1 MAKTYPSKAKYRV
14 VQPFFER
21 FRQRYRGHRNSV
33 DENRE
38 MNFFL
43 IDVNK
48 INNTLTS
55 ISTSIDDVEKN
66 FIGNL
71 NNLSSLEISEDGL
84 FYDLSPIR
92 VFYQDVYELNTPAEQ
107 SLYLSK
113 ANRLSAILARLET
126 KVTRIENGR

>member
-1 MAKTYPSKAKYRV
+1 
-14 VQPFFER
+14 
-21 FRQRYRGHRNSV
+21 
-33 DENRE
+33 

-55 ISTSIDDVEKN
+55 INTNIDDVEKN